1 MLRRLSSILTCIS
14 INQALPL
21 SVFSGW
27 ICRSGLFTN
36 LSRIGLL
43 WLKVMRVLVEGKL
56 IFDKLSMRM
65 RTDGDF
71 DELDIAKC
79 CPPANQLRFLY

>member
-1 MLRRLSSILTCIS
+1 
-14 INQALPL
+14 
-21 SVFSGW
+21 
-27 ICRSGLFTN
+27 
-36 LSRIGLL
+36 
-43 WLKVMRVLVEGKL
+43 MRVLVEGKL